1 MARGVAVNMLG
12 PIEVR
17 IDGRSLGPADFG
29 GRKQKLV
36 LEILLVHRGQPVA
49 KERIAELL
57 WGEHRPRDPMRTLEA
72 YVSGL
77 RAHLGADAAALI
89 RRKPMAYRAD
99 LSAIDLDCA
108 VFDRLVARADREPPH
123 RRLEMRRAAVN
134 IVRDELLADE
144 PYATWAEPLR
154 AVYAER
160 LVTLTLD
167 LAEDCAMFGDPEE
180 AAQLAERVLAEHTVR
195 ERAYRTLMIARYA
208 DGEQDLALDAFRRCR
223 TALAEEL
230 GTSPLP
236 ETQRVHLAVLRQ
248 EPVETITPRRAGAR
262 PRARHHGPGSPSAAT
277 RRSPTR

>member
-89 RRKPMAYRAD
+89 RREPMAYRAD
-99 LSAIDLDCA
+99 LSAIDLER
-108 VFDRLVARADREPPH
+108 RLRPSGRRADREPPH

-180 AAQLAERVLAEHTVR
+180 AAQLAERVLAEHTV
-195 ERAYRTLMIARYA
+195 
-208 DGEQDLALDAFRRCR
+208 GSGR
-223 TALAEEL
+223 TA
-230 GTSPLP
+230 
-236 ETQRVHLAVLRQ
+236 R
-248 EPVETITPRRAGAR
+248 
-262 PRARHHGPGSPSAAT
+262 
-277 RRSPTR
+277 

>member
-17 IDGRSLGPADFG
+17 IDGRSLGPADFD

-89 RRKPMAYRAD
+89 RREPMAYRAD

-180 AAQLAERVLAEHTVR
+180 AAQLAERVLAEHTV
-195 ERAYRTLMIARYA
+195 
-208 DGEQDLALDAFRRCR
+208 GSGR
-223 TALAEEL
+223 TA
-230 GTSPLP
+230 
-236 ETQRVHLAVLRQ
+236 R
-248 EPVETITPRRAGAR
+248 
-262 PRARHHGPGSPSAAT
+262 
-277 RRSPTR
+277 